1 MGPPHLERGA
11 GRALGGSRLFWVSFD
26 YQLPAVRHV
35 VAPSLGLEAPQRRI
49 FRLPA
54 LEGEVQEQRLAP
66 SLGPE
71 APQRCSACFP
81 RWGPAAFFLWFSSVF
96 ISFHK
101 SSLVFIGFHRFS

>member
-49 FRLPA
+49 YRLLAP
-54 LEGEVQEQRLAP
+54 EDEVQVPVLAP
-66 SLGPE
+66 SLGLEDP
-71 APQRCSACFP
+71 
-81 RWGPAAFFLWFSSVF
+81 
-96 ISFHK
+96 
-101 SSLVFIGFHRFS
+101 